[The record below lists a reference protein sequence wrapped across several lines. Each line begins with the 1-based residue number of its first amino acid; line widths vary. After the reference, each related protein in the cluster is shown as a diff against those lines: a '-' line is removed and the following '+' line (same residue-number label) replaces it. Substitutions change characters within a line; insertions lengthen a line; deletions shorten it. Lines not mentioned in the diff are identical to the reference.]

1 MFLVQCHL
9 ARSSTLRYIYGEI
22 ISTIFVYKKPVEKG
36 LTTWLLKRFLAVT
49 VGRLCFSNKPKPYSN
64 TGFYFGRLFPTYDFK
79 SAGFFWALSLFLN
92 FQFNVVCSVFFPLL
106 AQKAPFWLW
115 KVLNSP
121 PEAFKCMFFQ
131 ANTVDK
137 MASEVVCIFGLRKM
151 CRIYKI
157 TEIGNINISRYS
169 SLCRK

>member
-1 MFLVQCHL
+1 MTAKTFF
-9 ARSSTLRYIYGEI
+9 SSDRWKIVFFKSINQNYILI
-22 ISTIFVYKKPVEKG
+22 QAS
-36 LTTWLLKRFLAVT
+36 
-49 VGRLCFSNKPKPYSN
+49 RLDVF
-64 TGFYFGRLFPTYDFK
+64 FPLYDFK

-169 SLCRK
+169 SSCRK

>member
-1 MFLVQCHL
+1 MRDWFRKGVRMHHQYPHPRGSGVACVRTKGGGRQNACWGVQ
-9 ARSSTLRYIYGEI
+9 G
-22 ISTIFVYKKPVEKG
+22 VVVVG
-36 LTTWLLKRFLAVT
+36 GGQKR
-49 VGRLCFSNKPKPYSN
+49 PKNCVRTRWTAPIDV
-64 TGFYFGRLFPTYDFK
+64 FFPPYDFK
-79 SAGFFWALSLFLN
+79 SAGLFWALSLFLN
-92 FQFNVVCSVFFPLL
+92 FQFNVVCSVFFRLL
-106 AQKAPFWLW
+106 APKAPFWLW

-157 TEIGNINISRYS
+157 SEVGNINISRYS
-169 SLCRK
+169 SSCRK